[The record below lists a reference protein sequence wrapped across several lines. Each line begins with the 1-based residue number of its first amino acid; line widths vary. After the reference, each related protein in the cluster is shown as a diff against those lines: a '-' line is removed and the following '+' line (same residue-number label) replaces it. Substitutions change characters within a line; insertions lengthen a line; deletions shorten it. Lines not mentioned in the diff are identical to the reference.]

1 MLEVIRRSVTLNE
14 IHCWCSTLTSE
25 GPRIFYIRYNKMYN
39 LINIT
44 VPFDFHGFLWKN
56 MSEGIFTLSDLV
68 FLAAIDANTK
78 MLKLPC
84 EVS

>member
-1 MLEVIRRSVTLNE
+1 
-14 IHCWCSTLTSE
+14 
-25 GPRIFYIRYNKMYN
+25 MYN